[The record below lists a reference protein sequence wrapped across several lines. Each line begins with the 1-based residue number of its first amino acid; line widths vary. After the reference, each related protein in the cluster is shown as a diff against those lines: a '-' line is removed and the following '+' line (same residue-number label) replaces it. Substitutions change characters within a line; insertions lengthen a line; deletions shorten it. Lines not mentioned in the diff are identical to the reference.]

1 MEAHE
6 DEPPAEKPKSLGR
19 TALLLLPLQFLFR
32 GGEAALPLLL
42 ALWFGRNDATN
53 AQVLL
58 AKFFTF
64 SGAILVACFQ
74 DSAFVPTLM
83 RVRVDTPA
91 RTGQVAGS
99 ILSYTLV
106 LGFGIALVMGGSAA
120 AWAHLRYPP
129 EITAVARGLTFF
141 YALHMF
147 ALCVRAFLVGLLNA
161 HHAYAAYPVASGIG
175 MGVALGTIFAAK
187 RYMGITAVPLGL
199 FLGEIVASFLLYQ
212 VARRYVTLRF
222 GFTREPELK
231 LFVALVSAEVLGNVV
246 TRINPLVDQMVAS
259 WSSIEGGGTILNYA
273 FDVATL
279 PTSLVQ
285 ASFLSVMLSHLSQH
299 AAEGDRGLFRHT
311 LRRSLLWVMALL
323 AGACFLVFLVRK
335 PAMRLIFAHGAMD
348 VGGADLIADVL
359 PYALLGTVP
368 FGVLLVLARA
378 HVALRNTRIMITMG
392 ILNAVLNAAFNIA
405 FFRVLGLAGIALAT
419 AAMNLVVAIVFYVR
433 LRKPLET
440 LAPNQGAG

>member
-1 MEAHE
+1 M
-6 DEPPAEKPKSLGR
+6 GR

-74 DSAFVPTLM
+74 DSAFVPTMM
-83 RVRVDTPA
+83 RVRVETPG

-99 ILSYTLV
+99 ILSYTMV
-106 LGFGIALVMGGSAA
+106 LGFGIALLMGGGAA

-129 EITAVARGLTFF
+129 EITAIARGLTFF

-161 HHAYAAYPVASGIG
+161 HHAYAAYPVASGLG
-175 MGVALGTIFAAK
+175 MGVALATIFIAK
-187 RYMGITAVPLGL
+187 SRLGITAVPLGL
-199 FLGEIVASFLLYQ
+199 FLGEIVAAFLLFQ
-212 VARRYVTLRF
+212 VARRYVTLSF
-222 GFTREPELK
+222 GFRREPELK
-231 LFVALVSAEVLGNVV
+231 IFVALVSAEVLGNVV

-259 WSSIEGGGTILNYA
+259 WSTISGGGTILNYA

-285 ASFLSVMLSHLSQH
+285 ASFLSVMLSHLSEH
-299 AAEGDRGLFRHT
+299 AAEGDQALFRHT
-311 LRRSLLWVMALL
+311 LRRSLLWIIGLL
-323 AGACFLVFLVRK
+323 SGASLLLFVVRR
-335 PAMRLIFAHGAMD
+335 PLMRLVFAHGAMD
-348 VGGADLIADVL
+348 EGGADLISEVL
-359 PYALLGTVP
+359 PFALLGTAP

-392 ILNAVLNAAFNIA
+392 ILNAVLNAAFNVA
-405 FFRVLGLAGIALAT
+405 FFRVWGLSGIALST
-419 AAMNLVVAIVFYVR
+419 SAMNLAVAIVFYLR

-440 LAPNQGAG
+440 LAPAKGAG